1 MPVPHLPV
9 SLKHAGRR
17 LADKNDNDT
26 KMHRLDHLRASAER
40 SQTAQCKVSQNYT
53 RWEITFGW
61 PTSTEWLLAGRL
73 VCSNSVICFNFED
86 FKHKVILQS
95 LKHAVIHL
103 NECTSNNPW
112 QQWGGGS
119 LLMLVRK
126 EPSNTLTH
134 AQASGW
140 HYHAA
145 SLWHAGSPI
154 KEVLCV
160 CGSVLKSS
168 ELHT

>member
-112 QQWGGGS
+112 QQWGGGRS
-119 LLMLVRK
+119 WCWSGKSHQTHWHTHKPPGDTIMRRLFDMQEVQLRK
-126 EPSNTLTH
+126 CF
-134 AQASGW
+134 
-140 HYHAA
+140 
-145 SLWHAGSPI
+145 
-154 KEVLCV
+154 V
-160 CGSVLKSS
+160 SVALF
-168 ELHT
+168 